1 MSTVILELVI
11 RDHNPAKGYHFVPE
25 TVPNSW
31 TKAIESEAKRVENLS
46 EDECNQTIRVR
57 PKNSQLKGQLIIIP
71 RIIKSGDRPALKMLS
86 ALWHDTLPPLTNISV
101 IERKLRNEEFVDTGN
116 FIGIRL
122 TQNEIKKSTIWH
134 PEL

>member
-1 MSTVILELVI
+1 
-11 RDHNPAKGYHFVPE
+11 
-25 TVPNSW
+25 
-31 TKAIESEAKRVENLS
+31 
-46 EDECNQTIRVR
+46 
-57 PKNSQLKGQLIIIP
+57 
-71 RIIKSGDRPALKMLS
+71 MLS

-134 PEL
+134 PEAVDLIGRDVSKSQDISTEDFLPNNSKAWAVVPLKLEKIQIW